1 MKSAKNIKL
10 LAVAVLVLIVLV
22 SLLMLSAIYS
32 YTSAEPAEDASPV
45 LVYFYAII
53 NLLLGVFFF
62 VLIIKGLEL
71 KEKTK
76 TIYVAETKEEETEDE
91 ANVTREEDVEKEE
104 EELKAYFEETRKR
117 VIPKRTTKIKSF
129 TEKLLS
135 NMANELD
142 IVQGLFFIKEDK
154 KDIYTIAGEYAYY
167 SEEKPREFKTGETLS
182 GQVAKNKKMVVV
194 DNIPEGY
201 ITILS
206 GLGEG
211 SPTVLAILPLLENDE
226 TIGIIELAS
235 FKKFDEKN
243 VRLLEFLSTSIS
255 EHLIKLK
262 S

>member
-10 LAVAVLVLIVLV
+10 LAVTVLVLIVLV

-32 YTSAEPAEDASPV
+32 STSALPEENASPV
-45 LVYFYAII
+45 MVYVYAII

-76 TIYVAETKEEETEDE
+76 TIYVTENREEVNKDKEKNVEEEDTGKE
-91 ANVTREEDVEKEE
+91 A
-104 EELKAYFEETRKR
+104 EELKAYFEETKSK

-167 SEEKPREFKTGETLS
+167 SEDKPREFKTGETLS

-201 ITILS
+201 ITVLS

-211 SPTVLAILPLLENDE
+211 SPTVLVIVPLVENDE

-235 FKKFDEKN
+235 FKKFDDKKIKF
-243 VRLLEFLSTSIS
+243 LEFLSTSIS